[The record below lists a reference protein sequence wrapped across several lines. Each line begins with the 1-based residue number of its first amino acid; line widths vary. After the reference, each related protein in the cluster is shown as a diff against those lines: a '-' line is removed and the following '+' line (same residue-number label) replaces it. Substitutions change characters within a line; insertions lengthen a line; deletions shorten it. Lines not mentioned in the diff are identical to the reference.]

1 MHAQTDVT
9 STYLTNPSFEL
20 GTDGTPAASAASNCY
35 DAPYGWTVNGIAG
48 GTRNFGIFNAQGETP
63 SNFGKTV
70 TPADGDYYY
79 LARNS
84 WGDHL
89 TVTYSQTPILPA
101 GIYSLDIAYKIATQD
116 AASKGTLQLKAIQGE
131 TETTV
136 VSPVSAS
143 KGDNSNFFNTA
154 GWTRLSVPFTV
165 AESGEVTLQIYM
177 DFNPGGGNPKQE
189 AIIIDDVRLY
199 NLSVAT
205 EADPA
210 DVTGWLVNHS
220 FELDTYTGTKAEG
233 STASS
238 GSLNYPTGWSFM
250 LKTEGWNNCV
260 NITDAPSDGNL
271 ARETW
276 AGTINELKVFQTL
289 TNLPAG
295 IYEISADARTNDGA
309 ANDICTYG
317 TVDGKTVYST
327 PWDQSK
333 MAGTWNGIDNWQTLT
348 ARFVLDKAG
357 DAEVGLHSTHFM
369 QFDNFRLKYLGGLS
383 LDDYKAEYSAALAE
397 AQGYIQQGMFDADKT
412 ALQEVINN
420 NTLDLEDA
428 GLTQEQLETATA
440 NLKAAN
446 DIAKPAAGRYAI
458 YAQAKAL
465 TEGNTNVDLTSLVVN
480 AGFELGTMEGWTS
493 VDGGAQANN
502 NNWSKIGTWY
512 VERWTS
518 NGDTQNHLS
527 DGTLTHDALVLPAGL
542 YTVTA
547 KAQNQEQKNGVAG
560 TGYFLYAN
568 DEKVEITGTNT
579 YSTSVLLTDKSE
591 LVIKFAL
598 ENCTGNWVSCDNI
611 TLTYVGEDFPAY
623 TLVEGKMNAEVA
635 AAQTAA
641 DAAFQAS
648 KTVANYNTLT
658 AAIAAAQAS
667 KDAYA
672 TAATAITNAE
682 DLQTNHNFASTTAT
696 STFAEAIAAIKTPY
710 NEGTLADADA
720 ANAGKTLGTVVS
732 GWHAAATSAAVAYLN
747 DGFSL
752 HDFDAA
758 LYINT
763 WSTEGE
769 SDGSN
774 FKVPF
779 YEYFAGDG
787 NALGANTWTASLTGL
802 ENGLYEVSAWVRVR
816 TQNDETA
823 VADLTGISMNVN
835 DGTAVD
841 VTEGDQIGTSR
852 FQLKEYT
859 AQGLVK
865 DGNLNFNM
873 VIDAENNIHW
883 LSFKNIKYTKVR
895 DLIPEEMLVAP
906 TAITLMNGETAVTEA
921 IALNA
926 ETTTVTLTPA
936 YEPANASEGYIEWT
950 TSDASIATVEDG
962 VVTAVSTGT
971 ATITAT
977 STLNSEVSATAT
989 VNVSFTE
996 TTLPDQLAFDNG
1008 DDTRTYVT
1016 LAANIIKNGS
1026 FEYPDAY
1033 FGWTYGTG
1041 STTPITSEK
1050 FNIITEGAADGS
1062 QYLQATANEGGANAG
1077 SLNTSWALEANKT
1090 YVFGYKVKADKASTG
1105 NQYLGTSLN
1114 SNKGQENA
1122 DKKFDAPAYGTE
1134 WTDVK
1139 YKFTASEGD
1148 NYLVFNARWLGDN
1161 LSFDGFYLCEVT
1173 NETITDQVTEE
1184 EANDVLANVPSDP
1197 MNATVQAALDE
1208 AKTAFETNKTFAYYK
1223 ALNTAIATAQIS
1235 VNAYKAAAKAI
1246 ADANALKEAHNFAST
1261 EAVSTFSQAISAIEA
1276 VYADRSLTDEDAN
1289 NAGLTLGV
1297 AISGW
1302 RANANGAAVVY
1313 MNDGFSLNEYNQALY
1328 VNTWSTEGE
1337 GDGSNF
1343 KVPFY
1348 EYFAG
1353 DGSSLAANT
1362 WTATLTGVENGLYQV
1377 SAWVRIRTKDAE
1389 TAVAD
1394 LTGITMDVNS
1404 GTAVDVTE
1412 GDQIGESRFQLKEYT
1427 AEGLV
1432 KDGKLHLNFIID
1444 AENNIHWLSFK
1455 NVKYTKVRDL
1465 LPEEEAVAPTAVIL
1479 YNGETQVTEA
1489 ITLDATNNTVTL
1501 TAGYEPANA
1510 TEGVEWSTSDASVV
1524 TVENGVVTVVSA
1536 GTATITA
1543 TSSIDSNVKATA
1555 TINVVNADAPAYYS
1569 EIAAGDFYIVN
1580 AFTGKFLGG
1589 ANSWGTHASL
1599 IEHGIPFTAAVSDGK
1614 YTLDSHAYNG
1624 NKHFFGGEWIDDAS
1638 TPLYI
1643 TALGDGKY
1651 SISTAD
1657 GSAFVSAHVENT
1669 LVANDAANASSS
1681 LAQWYFLSK
1690 NDRDKMLAAA
1700 TAENPADATYYINDA
1715 NFGRNYRLTGWTG
1728 EYTRGGDNT
1737 NMNAMVEN
1745 QAADVYQIIEN
1756 IPNGTYTVRM
1766 QAVTS
1771 GTATFYAN
1779 EQEIAIES
1787 KDDVTSQTIASQA
1800 FGGGYFR
1807 KALTVNVTDRT
1818 LKIGVKSEDTDKVL
1832 YFDNAELF
1840 MTSYTPVTGVTAN
1853 IDKNEIAYGATA
1865 QITAATEPATASFN
1879 ALTYSSSD
1887 ETVATVDAAGVVTGT
1902 GLGEATITI
1911 TANEM
1916 ENFSTTVNVN
1926 VIADYTLVDGNMNK
1940 DIADAQTA
1948 AEETFNAEKTTENY
1962 QALLAAIA
1970 AAQASKDAYASAA
1983 DALYKARWIEK
1994 YHTFASETAKTTFAD
2009 AIAAI
2014 GTPYEEGT
2022 LTDEQANNA
2031 GLTLGVAVSG
2041 WHANPN
2047 GAAVQYLN
2055 DGFSLTDFTQALY
2068 VNTWSTEGENDGTN
2082 FTVPFYEYW
2091 TNNGESLAEKTWT
2104 GTLTGLEN
2112 GAYFIGIDV
2121 RVRAK
2126 DNVAAADATGITMDM
2141 NGGEKFTDDEV
2152 EVGGLVDVTEG
2163 DVVTT
2168 NDVATQFQWKHY
2180 ELKALVKDGTLN
2192 LNVNVAADNNVSWLS
2207 FKHIFL
2213 EKYRELTDD
2222 EAAVAPTSITLA
2234 DATLNVEQNTVQ
2246 LTPVFDPENA
2256 TPNVTWVSSD
2266 EDVAVVDNNGLVT
2279 AVSSGTAIITAT
2291 STIDTN
2297 VAGEATITVEFP
2309 ESDYATYS
2317 NDGATRTIYALG
2329 DNIIKNGSF
2338 DYPDNFY
2345 GWTNGTGSKLGSNGF
2360 DIVVENEENVL
2371 RAKNGSN
2378 NDNGSGSVKA
2388 IGTVWPIESGKTYVF
2403 GYKVKCSGTA
2413 QYHVVS
2419 MTNTAGTETA
2429 PLNTENERKAI
2440 TYNGSWT
2447 DQSYKFTNTEG
2458 YAYVQFKARWLSNSV
2473 YFDDFYLCEVTG
2485 DDVVVGNVDYATAAI
2500 PTANIG
2506 DGVFQ
2511 YSQSAIDAANALVQG
2526 EATVADVEAAYEA
2539 LTTLNAPD
2547 ANQEYNLVVATAGH
2561 AKEGNAV
2568 IIVPG
2573 TSGANNPTGYGLN
2586 ANFAVNANLN
2596 QAVTFTKVSGNN
2608 YNISFETAEGTTYLT
2623 YGSLNGSAAGWKNS
2637 QIQATADA
2645 SKKGEFMIAATETD
2659 NVFNIYNT
2667 VTNSTIACQSGG
2679 NIYTEAGNADFTVT
2693 VAEKPSIAINT
2704 TAAGW
2709 GTTILPFAVASL
2721 PEGVKA
2727 YTCADVEDDG
2737 KTLTLVEVDALEANK
2752 PYIIEG
2758 AWEETLTGDAQGAAL
2773 NYTVGLL
2780 TGTYEDIDAPDGK
2793 YIMQKQNDK
2802 VGFYHVDYAYL
2813 EENEMAKPKVKANR
2827 AYLTAPAGAEG
2838 ARAFFF
2844 DGGETTGINA
2854 VEALA
2859 NGDAQIFNVNGVQ
2872 QPRLMKGLNIIVTK
2886 DGKTHK
2892 VMVK

>member
-1 MHAQTDVT
+1 M
-9 STYLTNPSFEL
+9 
-20 GTDGTPAASAASNCY
+20 
-35 DAPYGWTVNGIAG
+35 
-48 GTRNFGIFNAQGETP
+48 
-63 SNFGKTV
+63 
-70 TPADGDYYY
+70 
-79 LARNS
+79 
-84 WGDHL
+84 
-89 TVTYSQTPILPA
+89 
-101 GIYSLDIAYKIATQD
+101 
-116 AASKGTLQLKAIQGE
+116 
-131 TETTV
+131 
-136 VSPVSAS
+136 
-143 KGDNSNFFNTA
+143 
-154 GWTRLSVPFTV
+154 
-165 AESGEVTLQIYM
+165 
-177 DFNPGGGNPKQE
+177 
-189 AIIIDDVRLY
+189 
-199 NLSVAT
+199 
-205 EADPA
+205 
-210 DVTGWLVNHS
+210 
-220 FELDTYTGTKAEG
+220 
-233 STASS
+233 
-238 GSLNYPTGWSFM
+238 
-250 LKTEGWNNCV
+250 
-260 NITDAPSDGNL
+260 
-271 ARETW
+271 
-276 AGTINELKVFQTL
+276 
-289 TNLPAG
+289 
-295 IYEISADARTNDGA
+295 
-309 ANDICTYG
+309 
-317 TVDGKTVYST
+317 
-327 PWDQSK
+327 
-333 MAGTWNGIDNWQTLT
+333 
-348 ARFVLDKAG
+348 
-357 DAEVGLHSTHFM
+357 
-369 QFDNFRLKYLGGLS
+369 
-383 LDDYKAEYSAALAE
+383 
-397 AQGYIQQGMFDADKT
+397 
-412 ALQEVINN
+412 
-420 NTLDLEDA
+420 
-428 GLTQEQLETATA
+428 
-440 NLKAAN
+440 
-446 DIAKPAAGRYAI
+446 
-458 YAQAKAL
+458 
-465 TEGNTNVDLTSLVVN
+465 
-480 AGFELGTMEGWTS
+480 
-493 VDGGAQANN
+493 
-502 NNWSKIGTWY
+502 
-512 VERWTS
+512 
-518 NGDTQNHLS
+518 
-527 DGTLTHDALVLPAGL
+527 
-542 YTVTA
+542 
-547 KAQNQEQKNGVAG
+547 
-560 TGYFLYAN
+560 
-568 DEKVEITGTNT
+568 
-579 YSTSVLLTDKSE
+579 
-591 LVIKFAL
+591 
-598 ENCTGNWVSCDNI
+598 
-611 TLTYVGEDFPAY
+611 
-623 TLVEGKMNAEVA
+623 
-635 AAQTAA
+635 
-641 DAAFQAS
+641 
-648 KTVANYNTLT
+648 
-658 AAIAAAQAS
+658 
-667 KDAYA
+667 
-672 TAATAITNAE
+672 
-682 DLQTNHNFASTTAT
+682 
-696 STFAEAIAAIKTPY
+696 
-710 NEGTLADADA
+710 
-720 ANAGKTLGTVVS
+720 
-732 GWHAAATSAAVAYLN
+732 
-747 DGFSL
+747 
-752 HDFDAA
+752 
-758 LYINT
+758 
-763 WSTEGE
+763 
-769 SDGSN
+769 
-774 FKVPF
+774 
-779 YEYFAGDG
+779 
-787 NALGANTWTASLTGL
+787 
-802 ENGLYEVSAWVRVR
+802 
-816 TQNDETA
+816 
-823 VADLTGISMNVN
+823 
-835 DGTAVD
+835 
-841 VTEGDQIGTSR
+841 
-852 FQLKEYT
+852 
-859 AQGLVK
+859 
-865 DGNLNFNM
+865 
-873 VIDAENNIHW
+873 
-883 LSFKNIKYTKVR
+883 
-895 DLIPEEMLVAP
+895 
-906 TAITLMNGETAVTEA
+906 
-921 IALNA
+921 
-926 ETTTVTLTPA
+926 
-936 YEPANASEGYIEWT
+936 
-950 TSDASIATVEDG
+950 
-962 VVTAVSTGT
+962 
-971 ATITAT
+971 
-977 STLNSEVSATAT
+977 SATAT

-1501 TAGYEPANA
+1501 TAAYEPANA
-1510 TEGVEWSTSDASVV
+1510 TEGLEWTTTDASVV
-1524 TVENGVVTVVSA
+1524 TVEKGVVTVVSA

-1543 TSSIDSNVKATA
+1543 TSTVDPTVKATA
-1555 TINVVNADAPAYYS
+1555 TINVVNATAPAYYS

-1589 ANSWGTHASL
+1589 ANDWGTRASI
-1599 IEHGIPFTAAVSDGK
+1599 IEHGIPFTVALNDGK
-1614 YTLDSHAYNG
+1614 YTLDSHTYNG
-1624 NKHFFGGEWIDDAS
+1624 NDKHFLDGTYIDAAS
-1638 TPLYI
+1638 TDLYI
-1643 TALGDGKY
+1643 VSVGNGKY
-1651 SISTAD
+1651 SISTAE
-1657 GSAFVSAHVENT
+1657 GSAFVTAHLGNT
-1669 LVANDAANASSS
+1669 VVANDGAAATS

-1700 TAENPADATYYINDA
+1700 TAKSPVDATYYIKDA
-1715 NFGRNYRLTGWTG
+1715 NFDRNYQLAGWIG
-1728 EYTRGGDNT
+1728 EYTRSGDNT
-1737 NMNAMVEN
+1737 NMYAKVEN
-1745 QAADVYQIIEN
+1745 KAADVYQIIEN

-1766 QAVTS
+1766 HGVTS
-1771 GTATFYAN
+1771 GNATFYAN
-1779 EQEIAIES
+1779 AEEIPILIS
-1787 KDDVTSQTIASQA
+1787 HTMGPNA
-1800 FGGGYFR
+1800 FGDGLPR
-1807 KALTVNVTDRT
+1807 RNLTVNVTDRT

-2041 WHANPN
+2041 WHANTN

-2506 DGVFQ
+2506 TGAFQ
-2511 YSQSAIDAANALVQG
+2511 YSQDAIDAANALVQG

-2547 ANQEYNLVVATAGH
+2547 ANQKYNLVVATAGH

-2704 TAAGW
+2704 MAAGW

-2721 PEGVKA
+2721 PEGVKV
-2727 YTCADVEDDG
+2727 YTCAGVEGDG

-2758 AWEETLTGDAQGAAL
+2758 AWNETLTGDAQGVAL

-2813 EENEMAKPKVKANR
+2813 DANQMTYPKVKANR
-2827 AYLTAPAGAEG
+2827 AYLTAPADAAG

-2844 DGGETTGINA
+2844 DGGETTGISA
-2854 VEALA
+2854 IEALA

-2892 VMVK
+2892 VMVPTR